1 VRFGHTGVVWI
12 RTLCVG
18 ASTSLVTL
26 RSDVRNRAG
35 CRRRVAL
42 YPGDTP
48 LTSPTT
54 RQRESAQAGVVLVVV
69 GLWVDPVSGDPGGD
83 ALSPTL

>member
-1 VRFGHTGVVWI
+1 MRLGHTGVVWI

-18 ASTSLVTL
+18 AITPLVTL

-42 YPGDTP
+42 YPGDTA
-48 LTSPTT
+48 LTSPMT
-54 RQRESAQAGVVLVVV
+54 RQRESAAGVAFEAFERFDRPRSQTRSL
-69 GLWVDPVSGDPGGD
+69 PS
-83 ALSPTL
+83 